1 MMEIFLHTLTDLD
14 QAACRL
20 VDFAGDRR
28 KMAFYGE
35 IGVGKTTFIQAICK
49 QLGVR
54 EAVVSPTFALVN
66 EYSLA
71 ADFQKGQLV
80 YHLDL
85 YRLKNIQ
92 EALDIGVEDM
102 LYDSH
107 YCFIEWPELIEVLL
121 PEEVLRIKIE
131 ALNNSAR
138 KIVFL

>member
-1 MMEIFLHTLTDLD
+1 MEFFLHTLTDLD
-14 QAACRL
+14 QAACGL

-71 ADFQKGQLV
+71 ADFQQEQLV

>member
-1 MMEIFLHTLTDLD
+1 MEIFLHTISDLD
-14 QAACRL
+14 QVASQL
-20 VDFAGDRR
+20 LDFARDRH

-35 IGVGKTTFIQAICK
+35 IGAGKTTFIQAICK

-66 EYSLA
+66 EYSFVDNL
-71 ADFQKGQLV
+71 QKEQLV

-85 YRLKNIQ
+85 YRLKNLQ

-102 LYDSH
+102 LYDRH

-121 PEEVLRIKIE
+121 PEEVVRIKIE
-131 ALNNSAR
+131 ALNNSIR